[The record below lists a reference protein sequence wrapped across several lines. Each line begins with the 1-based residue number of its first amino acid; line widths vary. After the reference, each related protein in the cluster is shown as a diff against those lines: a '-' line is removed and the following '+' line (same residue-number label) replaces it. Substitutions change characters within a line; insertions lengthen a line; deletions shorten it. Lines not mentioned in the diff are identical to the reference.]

1 MTGPQKALCILAGEV
16 LGLGIAVAVAHELS
30 PVVTVETRALP
41 ANVATNRR
49 LRAAWEASKRPV
61 EEANAPPLAQE
72 NARRAEA
79 NQALPERWRKE
90 SAAAEDTNRVHLDE
104 ANTRIRA
111 ENLVIREK
119 NRNRGRIEVVDIG
132 SFEPVPAF

>member
-1 MTGPQKALCILAGEV
+1 V

-79 NQALPERWRKE
+79 NPDLLTYPPSEMSGSRWLGE
-90 SAAAEDTNRVHLDE
+90 T
-104 ANTRIRA
+104 
-111 ENLVIREK
+111 
-119 NRNRGRIEVVDIG
+119 
-132 SFEPVPAF
+132 